1 MLDGV
6 SHRPQSFSRLSGD
19 PLLERHAARGTRVAG
34 PDAEAGRVQRPLRV
48 HAEVDH
54 VAEDLDVALRL
65 HEASHHAEGAEQLPA
80 CN

>member
-6 SHRPQSFSRLSGD
+6 SHRPQSLSRLSGD
-19 PLLERHAARGTRVAG
+19 PLFERHAARGTRVAG

-54 VAEDLDVALRL
+54 VAEDLGKVM
-65 HEASHHAEGAEQLPA
+65 GA
-80 CN
+80 